1 MKKHTLIQSLMCL
14 FLFLFIS
21 SCSSDK
27 QESKDDVV
35 INDAINGLIIN
46 IQKDSYLENGRPL
59 RFDVDS
65 VIDELVVFPP
75 DLNVKAYMYQE
86 TTGEWVELMIRPVE
100 IVTID
105 EYRGLQKIGMLSG
118 YVDPI
123 IEDINQSVRLR
134 ITVTGYI
141 YRGSMETFDENG
153 VTDERVSGSLEVI
166 LKAAEPTP
174 RWETYGG

>member
-27 QESKDDVV
+27 QEPKDDVV
-35 INDAINGLIIN
+35 INDAINGLTLLVE
-46 IQKDSYLENGRPL
+46 QYSYLENGLPIA
-59 RFDVDS
+59 FS
-65 VIDELVVFPP
+65 VASEIDELVVFPP
-75 DLNVKAYMYQE
+75 DLNVKTYVYQE
-86 TTGEWVELMIRPVE
+86 TTGEWVEVMNRPIQ

-105 EYRGLQKIGMLSG
+105 EYRGLQKGGMLSG
-118 YVDPI
+118 DAYPI

-153 VTDERVSGSLEVI
+153 VTDERVTGSLEVI

-174 RWETYGG
+174 GWETYGG